1 MGIHVPQKHLDIMK
15 EMRATFDLTKLSDR
29 QLKNI
34 KKYYQRVDFSS
45 WDESTVTKHIAK
57 DLWNKHGVDTHPHT
71 KSYYDEIEV
80 KNYPCSHKIWAD
92 VRKYLAMC
100 KLADTSVYDIKVDRL
115 SSDLESVESIIG
127 QGQDPMWYEKGDS
140 QESLRIS
147 IHQVSYE
154 WRMSNDEA
162 APENCV
168 LNKLLKGVTDNMVP
182 MSDINPGIMEID
194 SMINRNTT
202 EYTQTYI
209 GENND

>member
-15 EMRATFDLTKLSDR
+15 EMRATFDLAKLSDR

-45 WDESTVTKHIAK
+45 WDEGTVTRHIAK
-57 DLWNKHGVDTHPHT
+57 DLWNKHGVDNHPHT
-71 KSYYDEIEV
+71 KTYYDSVEV
-80 KNYPCSHKIWAD
+80 NNYPCSHKIWAD

-100 KLADTSVYDIKVDRL
+100 KLADTSVYDIKVDIL
-115 SSDLESVESIIG
+115 SSNLEDVETIMKKST
-127 QGQDPMWYEKGDS
+127 EKV
-140 QESLRIS
+140 SLRIP

-154 WRMSNDEA
+154 WRMSNDTNT
-162 APENCV
+162 PEKCV

>member
-1 MGIHVPQKHLDIMK
+1 MK
-15 EMRATFDLTKLSDR
+15 EMKATFDLTRLSDR

-45 WDESTVTKHIAK
+45 WDEVTVTKHIAQ
-57 DLWNKHGVDTHPHT
+57 DLWIKHGVDNHPHT
-71 KSYYDEIEV
+71 KSYYDSVEV

-92 VRKYLAMC
+92 VRKYLVMC
-100 KLADTSVYDIKVDRL
+100 KLADTSVYDIEVDKL
-115 SSDLESVESIIG
+115 TNALERVESIIK
-127 QGQDPMWYEKGDS
+127 QGQNPMWYEKGDV
-140 QESLRIS
+140 QESLIITR
-147 IHQVSYE
+147 HRVQRTWTVDNE
-154 WRMSNDEA
+154 EA
-162 APENCV
+162 VPKNCV

-202 EYTQTYI
+202 EYIETFI